1 MRRCSGMI
9 LTTEPPDPFL
19 RNDDRRSKSV
29 NHKHERSLANARL
42 FSWLGLVDV
51 FQEEC
56 IYTKNVL
63 LDIEV
68 QAIGTLY
75 FFLPFSWFAERI
87 DAPNNALAM
96 SIEINPRIWN
106 RISSPRLVI
115 SVVPRKRNANPAM
128 RRFVCLILLKE
139 SFIRILSHISKT
151 LRYSKVLKLGWV

>member
-1 MRRCSGMI
+1 MYEAHRARRMI
-9 LTTEPPDPFL
+9 AYFL
-19 RNDDRRSKSV
+19 YYTRCRTWVKHKQV
-29 NHKHERSLANARL
+29 NIISPAM
-42 FSWLGLVDV
+42 GLVDV

-63 LDIEV
+63 LDFEV
-68 QAIGTLY
+68 QALGTLY

-106 RISSPRLVI
+106 RMSSPRLVI

-139 SFIRILSHISKT
+139 SFIRKLSHISKT
-151 LRYSKVLKLGWV
+151 LLYRKVLKLGWT